1 MCKICG
7 NNTVKKNIGKLL
19 YDFCPVCGFLSKDE
33 RYILDSKSEFER
45 YLKHDNDDNE
55 NYYNYQEKFY
65 FEIKE
70 YLGDTNLDFGC
81 GYGKVLVNILNK
93 NGYETIGMTYIFILM

>member
-81 GYGKVLVNILNK
+81 GYGKVLVNILN
-93 NGYETIGMTYIFILM
+93 NPP